1 MPIRLSTNSLISF
14 PLFNYLQ
21 THYALSNLRGMQ
33 RIMRHAIARIDR
45 IDRTI
50 NALSCVVHAK
60 VATKLHTTSKWRF

>member
-1 MPIRLSTNSLISF
+1 MSIPLSTNSLISF

-21 THYALSNLRGMQ
+21 TQYALSNLRGMQ

-45 IDRTI
+45 TI
-50 NALSCVVHAK
+50 NALRCVVHAK

>member
-1 MPIRLSTNSLISF
+1 
-14 PLFNYLQ
+14 
-21 THYALSNLRGMQ
+21 MQ